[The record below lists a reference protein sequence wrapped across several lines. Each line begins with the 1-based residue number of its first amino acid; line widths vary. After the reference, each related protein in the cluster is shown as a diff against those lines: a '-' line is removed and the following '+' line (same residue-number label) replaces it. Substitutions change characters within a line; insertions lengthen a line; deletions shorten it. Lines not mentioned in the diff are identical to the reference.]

1 MLKFFLERVDGDDIV
16 FAYLPEGDGGD
27 MGTVIWDSKKND
39 ARVGSKAREDD
50 YTIYARHL
58 MKRLRD
64 EFAEHGKL
72 PESGEVAWY

>member
-1 MLKFFLERVDGDDIV
+1 MLKFFLERDDGNSLV
-16 FAYLPEGDGGD
+16 FTYLPEGNEDD
-27 MGTVIWDSKKND
+27 PGTVVWDFEKRD
-39 ARVGSKAREDD
+39 ARVGSKAKCDG

-64 EFAEHGKL
+64 EFSEHERL